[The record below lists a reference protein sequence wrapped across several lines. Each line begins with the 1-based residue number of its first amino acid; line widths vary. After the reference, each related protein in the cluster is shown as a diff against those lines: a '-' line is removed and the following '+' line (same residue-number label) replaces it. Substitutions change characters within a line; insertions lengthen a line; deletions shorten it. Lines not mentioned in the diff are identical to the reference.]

1 MNTNVKKIDACK
13 REMVIDI
20 PKEVVEKKIDEIYKE
35 IQKRAQI
42 KGFRPGA
49 APLHLVQSQHGQIAR
64 EEVLKD
70 LIPNS
75 YKDALEKENLMPVNL
90 PEVSDVAFKDGGL
103 SFKASFEV
111 VPQVQIKKYKGIEVK
126 IKKTSVTD
134 EDLKKSF
141 EFLRKSQG
149 LDDKTQIDDSLAKGL
164 GYPNLKE
171 LEDTIKRQ
179 MELTKAQES
188 RNDIENQIAEELL
201 KNSELEIPQSSL
213 TKQLDYLVEDARHRM
228 THQGVKKEEIES
240 KEQAIREKLRPLA
253 VNDVKLYFILDKIA
267 ELENINVDKPE
278 HKTAKVMEFL
288 LKEAK
293 WSNESAEGG

>member
-1 MNTNVKKIDACK
+1 MNTSLKKIDACK
-13 REMVIDI
+13 REMIIDI
-20 PKEVVEKKIDEIYKE
+20 PKDVVEKKFDEIYKM
-35 IQKRAQI
+35 IQKKAQI
-42 KGFRPGA
+42 KGFRAGA
-49 APLHLVQSQHGQIAR
+49 APMHLVQSEHGQLAK

-75 YKDALEKENLMPVNL
+75 YKEALEKENLMPVNL

-111 VPQVQIKKYKGIEVK
+111 VPEVKIKKYKGVEVK
-126 IKKTSVTD
+126 RKKVSVTD

-141 EFLRKSQG
+141 EFIRKSQG
-149 LDDKTQIDDSLAKGL
+149 LDDKTPIDDSFAKGL

-171 LEDTIKRQ
+171 LEETIKSQ
-179 MELTKAQES
+179 MELSKQQEA
-188 RNDIENQIAEELL
+188 RNDVENQVAEQLL

-213 TKQLDYLVEDARHRM
+213 AKQLDYLVEDTKHRM
-228 THQGVKKEEIES
+228 AQQGVKKEEIES
-240 KEQAIREKLRPLA
+240 KEQTIREKLKPLA
-253 VNDVKLYFILDKIA
+253 LNDVKLYFILDKIA
-267 ELENINVDKPE
+267 ELENIKVDKPE

-293 WSNESAEGG
+293 WQEEGGA